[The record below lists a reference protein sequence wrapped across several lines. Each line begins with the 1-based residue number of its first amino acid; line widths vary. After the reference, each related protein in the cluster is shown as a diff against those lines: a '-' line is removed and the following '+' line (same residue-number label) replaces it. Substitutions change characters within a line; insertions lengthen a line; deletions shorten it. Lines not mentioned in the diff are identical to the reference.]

1 MQPSEICAAKVHGH
15 ASVLEKTGSGQASA
29 QALQN
34 VQAPAEKSTT
44 GVLAG
49 PGFRIASGQESIQRL
64 QLVQSDLIVAS
75 LDQGGRIPTDRPVS
89 ALRKLGERV

>member
-1 MQPSEICAAKVHGH
+1 M
-15 ASVLEKTGSGQASA
+15 LEKTGSGQAST
-29 QALQN
+29 QDLQK

-49 PGFRIASGQESIQRL
+49 PGFRIASGQASIQRP

-75 LDQGGRIPTDRPVS
+75 LDQGGRIPTD
-89 ALRKLGERV
+89 L